1 MSAKTIITEKEYKE
15 ILKMIKRNK
24 NKRIDKKL
32 NIIKLR
38 YEGLS
43 NKEIS
48 EKLDCNI
55 STITR
60 NISAFKNKGINEFTK
75 SKYGGNRRSLTEEEE
90 DEILKKFEERAEKG
104 EIITVK
110 EIKKE
115 FDDKIGKDT
124 GNSYIYVLLKR
135 KGFRK
140 VMPRTRHPKKASSE
154 AIEASKK
161 LKIEL

>member
-1 MSAKTIITEKEYKE
+1 MSAKTKITEKEYKE
-15 ILKMIKRNK
+15 VLKALRDNK
-24 NKRIDKKL
+24 NKRTDKKL
-32 NIIKLR
+32 KIIKLR

-60 NISAFKNKGINEFTK
+60 NISTFKRKGIEGYIK
-75 SKYGGNRRSLTEEEE
+75 SKYGGNHRSLTIEQE
-90 DEILKKFEERAEKG
+90 DEILKEFEEKANKG
-104 EIITVK
+104 QVITVK
-110 EIKKE
+110 EIKSK
-115 FDDKIGKDT
+115 FDKKIGKDT
-124 GNSYIYVLLKR
+124 GNSYIYILLKR

-140 VMPRTRHPKKASSE
+140 VMPRTKHPKKASAE
-154 AIEASKK
+154 VIETSKK